1 MPKSPNLLPVKTA
14 LAVALLTAT
23 SLTHPSIGRA
33 QQSLPGLVVQGATLE
48 PPPKPVAAPQA
59 VVAEPKPVPQPAPK
73 AAPKAAQAA
82 PAPAPAAPKA
92 AAATAPAAKAKPAP
106 QQATAPSVPATSAA
120 AAAAGEAG
128 GSPGAGD
135 GPTPSTGGIAADKVG
150 TSVSVVTAQDI
161 KNQQIRNGAE
171 ALRSLPGVSVSRSGT
186 SAGLTQVRIR
196 GAEGNHTLVLIDG
209 IVANSATDGE
219 FDFSDLSADDIERIE
234 VIRGAQSGLYGS
246 GAIGGVINIITKGG
260 KGPLTVTAK
269 VEGGS
274 MRTRDVAVGISGGN
288 DKGYVAFSGHVRES
302 AGFNVATKSDPYNP
316 GFGDK
321 EDSRL
326 ASFSF
331 KAGGKV
337 GHAGHVDVVLKNINK
352 SGGRDSDG
360 PFGFP
365 GIAVATEN
373 PAHFSSNALLAGVNL
388 RFDMMNGALTHVL
401 RASRN
406 DTTRIDDEYFSD
418 TTYGPAY
425 WGHFENRSITDNIGY
440 LATYRFATPMM
451 FAAKHS
457 VSGLLERQ
465 TELFQP
471 RSDATSGDFTRS
483 RFSQVVEL
491 RSEFADRLFLTN
503 SVRHDD
509 NDKFKDF
516 TTWRSS
522 ASLKLPELGLRPH
535 ASAGT
540 GVKLPSQFE
549 QFGAYP
555 TYFTANP
562 NLKPEESIGWD
573 AGIEFTTLAGRA
585 LIDVTYFRS
594 TLTNKIEGLSS
605 PVNVAGQSLRQ
616 GVELAVNFKASSQL
630 TLGASYTYL
639 DAHNAL
645 GEQEARRSPNSGRV
659 DANYRFDEGRGNFNL
674 AVAYNGQMRDKPLD
688 TFAYTP
694 VTVTLKD
701 YTLVTAGASYK
712 LQPGIEVFGRVE
724 NLLNQKYQEVYG
736 YNTPG
741 ATAFAGMRF
750 THVVKPLD

>member
-1 MPKSPNLLPVKTA
+1 M
-14 LAVALLTAT
+14 AT
-23 SLTHPSIGRA
+23 SLTHPSAGRA

-59 VVAEPKPVPQPAPK
+59 VSKPQPEPQAKPALK
-73 AAPKAAQAA
+73 AAPKVVQ
-82 PAPAPAAPKA
+82 APAAASKA
-92 AAATAPAAKAKPAP
+92 APQAAATAPVVKALPKQAAAPIAPVASPVAPVASGPADNS
-106 QQATAPSVPATSAA
+106 APAAAVGDASPTSA
-120 AAAAGEAG
+120 
-128 GSPGAGD
+128 
-135 GPTPSTGGIAADKVG
+135 TGGIAADKVG
-150 TSVSVVTAQDI
+150 SSVTVVTAQDI

-234 VIRGAQSGLYGS
+234 IIRGAQSGLYGS
-246 GAIGGVINIITKGG
+246 GAIGGVVNIITKGG

-274 MRTRDVAVGISGGN
+274 MRTRDVALGISGGN
-288 DKGYVAFSGHVRES
+288 DKGYVAMSGHVRES
-302 AGFNVATKSDPYNP
+302 AGFNVATKADSNLP
-316 GFGDK
+316 GFSDK
-321 EDSRL
+321 EEARL

-337 GHAGHVDVVLKNINK
+337 GDAGHVDVVLKNISK

-365 GIAVATEN
+365 GIAAAVEN
-373 PAHFSSNALLAGVNL
+373 PANFSSNALLAGVNF
-388 RFDMMNGALTHVL
+388 RYDMMNGALTHVL
-401 RASRN
+401 RANRN

-418 TTYGPAY
+418 FGY
-425 WGHFENRSITDNIGY
+425 WGHFENRSVADNIGY

-457 VSGLLERQ
+457 VSGLIERQ

-471 RSDATSGDFTRS
+471 LSDTTSGDYRRGRT
-483 RFSQVVEL
+483 SQVVEV
-491 RSEFADRLFLTN
+491 RSEFAERLFLTN
-503 SVRHDD
+503 SVRRDD
-509 NDKFKDF
+509 NDTFKDF
-516 TTWRSS
+516 TTWRTT

-535 ASAGT
+535 GSAGT

-549 QFGAYP
+549 QFGSYP
-555 TYFTANP
+555 SFFKANP
-562 NLKPEESIGWD
+562 KLKPEESIGWD
-573 AGIEFTTLAGRA
+573 AGVEFTALAGRA
-585 LIDVTYFRS
+585 TFDVTYFRA
-594 TLTNKIEGLSS
+594 TLSNKIEGPSA
-605 PVNVAGQSLRQ
+605 PVNVAGESLRQ
-616 GVELAVNFKASSQL
+616 GVELAANYKASSQL

-645 GEQEARRSPNSGRV
+645 GEQEVRRSPNSGRV
-659 DANYRFDEGRGNFNL
+659 DANYRFADGKGNFNL

-688 TFAYTP
+688 ALSYAP

-712 LQPGIEVFGRVE
+712 LQPGVEVFGRVE
-724 NLLNQKYQEVYG
+724 NLLNQKYQEIYG
-736 YNTPG
+736 YSTSG

>member
-1 MPKSPNLLPVKTA
+1 MLNIPKIA
-14 LAVALLTAT
+14 LAVALLMAT
-23 SLTHPSIGRA
+23 SLTHPSTGRA
-33 QQSLPGLVVQGATLE
+33 QQALPGLVVQGATL
-48 PPPKPVAAPQA
+48 
-59 VVAEPKPVPQPAPK
+59 
-73 AAPKAAQAA
+73 A
-82 PAPAPAAPKA
+82 PAPLPESLPPK
-92 AAATAPAAKAKPAP
+92 TVPVVEAKPAP
-106 QQATAPSVPATSAA
+106 QAKPAAKKPTPPQAVGSVAPQAAPKPVPAAPPNVASAVSAA
-120 AAAAGEAG
+120 TTAADGNATNDASAA
-128 GSPGAGD
+128 SGA
-135 GPTPSTGGIAADKVG
+135 TSSASAGGIAAEKVG
-150 TSVSVVTAQDI
+150 AAVTVVTAQDI
-161 KNQQIRNGAE
+161 RDQQIRNAAE

-196 GAEGNHTLVLIDG
+196 GAEANHTLVLIDG
-209 IVANSATDGE
+209 IQANSATDGE

-234 VIRGAQSGLYGS
+234 IIRGAQSGLYGS

-274 MRTRDVAVGISGGN
+274 LRTRDMSVGISGGN
-288 DKGYVAFSGHVRES
+288 DKGYVAFSGHLREG
-302 AGFNVATKSDPYNP
+302 AGFNVATKSDPFLP

-321 EDSRL
+321 EEQRL

-331 KAGGKV
+331 KAGGKFGDG
-337 GHAGHVDVVLKNINK
+337 GHADIVLKNINK

-360 PFGFP
+360 PFNLP
-365 GIAVATEN
+365 GLAVATEN
-373 PAHFSSNALLAGVNL
+373 PASFSSNVLLAGINL
-388 RFDMMNGALTHVL
+388 RYDMMNGALTHVV
-401 RASRN
+401 RANRN
-406 DTTRIDDEYFSD
+406 ETNRTDDEYFSQW
-418 TTYGPAY
+418 GY
-425 WGHFENRSITDNIGY
+425 WGHFDNRSVTDNVGY

-451 FAAKHS
+451 AAAKHS
-457 VSGLLERQ
+457 VSGLIERETQ
-465 TELFQP
+465 LFQP
-471 RSDATSGDFTRS
+471 RSDGEGGDFTRARNS
-483 RFSQVVEL
+483 GVFEYRG
-491 RSEFADRLFLTN
+491 EFADRVFITN
-503 SVRHDD
+503 SVRRDD

-522 ASLKLPELGLRPH
+522 VSVKLPELNIRPH

-573 AGIEFTTLAGRA
+573 AGVEFTALAGRA
-585 LIDVTYFRS
+585 SLDVTYFKS
-594 TLTNKIEGLSS
+594 TLTNKIEGYGS
-605 PVNVAGQSLRQ
+605 PVNVPGESQRQ
-616 GVELAVNFKASSQL
+616 GIELAGKFRASNQL
-630 TLGASYTYL
+630 VFGANYTYL
-639 DAHNAL
+639 DARNASA
-645 GEQEARRSPNSGRV
+645 EQETRRAPHAARF
-659 DANYRFDEGRGNFNL
+659 DANYAFDSGKGNFNL

-688 TFAYTP
+688 TLTYTP

-712 LQPGIEVFGRVE
+712 LQPGVEVFGRVE

-750 THVVKPLD
+750 TYVVKPLD

>member
-1 MPKSPNLLPVKTA
+1 MPKY
-14 LAVALLTAT
+14 
-23 SLTHPSIGRA
+23 SLTPTRLASAASLLCLAMPPAAMA

-48 PPPKPVAAPQA
+48 PPPQVAAPVAETKPAAPKPDAKPTAIKPVA
-59 VVAEPKPVPQPAPK
+59 K
-73 AAPKAAQAA
+73 AAPPTQSPPVAAAAAQAA
-82 PAPAPAAPKA
+82 PAP
-92 AAATAPAAKAKPAP
+92 KPAP
-106 QQATAPSVPATSAA
+106 QPVGPVAAPAVTGGDTADAAPSA
-120 AAAAGEAG
+120 EA
-128 GSPGAGD
+128 
-135 GPTPSTGGIAADKVG
+135 GGIAADKIG
-150 TSVSVVTAQDI
+150 TSVTVVTSQDL
-161 KNQQIRNGAE
+161 KNQQVRNGAD

-196 GAEGNHTLVLIDG
+196 GAEANHTLVLIDG
-209 IVANSATDGE
+209 IQANSATDGE

-274 MRTRDVAVGISGGN
+274 LRTRDLSVGISGGN
-288 DKGYVAFSGHVRES
+288 DKGYIALSGHVRES
-302 AGFNVATKSDPYNP
+302 AGFNVATKADPNNP
-316 GFGDK
+316 GFNDK
-321 EDSRL
+321 EESRL

-331 KAGGKV
+331 KAGGKF
-337 GHAGHVDVVLKNINK
+337 GDAGHVDVALKSINK

-360 PFGFP
+360 PYGLP
-365 GIAVATEN
+365 GIAVAVDN
-373 PAHFSSNALLAGVNL
+373 PANFSSNMLLAGLNL
-388 RFDMMNGALTHVL
+388 RYDMMNGALTHVF
-401 RASRN
+401 RANRN
-406 DTTRIDDEYFSD
+406 ETKRVDDELFTD

-425 WGHFENRSITDNIGY
+425 WGHFENRSVTDSFGY

-457 VSGLLERQ
+457 VSGLIERQ

-471 RSDATSGDFTRS
+471 LSDTTNGDYRRGRTSE
-483 RFSQVVEL
+483 VLEV

-503 SVRHDD
+503 SIRYD
-509 NDKFKDF
+509 NNDTFKNF
-516 TTWRSS
+516 TTWRSA
-522 ASLKLPELGLRPH
+522 ASLKLPELNMRPH

-549 QFGAYP
+549 QFGSYP
-555 TYFTANP
+555 SYFTANP

-573 AGIEFTTLAGRA
+573 AGVEFTALAGRA
-585 LIDVTYFRS
+585 TVDVTYFRAK
-594 TLTNKIEGLSS
+594 LTNKIEGLSS
-605 PVNVAGQSLRQ
+605 PVNVAGESLRQ
-616 GVELAVNFKASSQL
+616 GVEIAAGFKVSSQL

-645 GEQEARRSPNSGRV
+645 GEQEARRSPNSARV
-659 DANYRFDEGRGNFNL
+659 DANYRFDGGRGNFNV
-674 AVAYNGQMRDKPLD
+674 AVAYNGQMRDRPQD
-688 TFAYTP
+688 TATGSP

-701 YTLVTAGASYK
+701 YTLVNLGAAYQ
-712 LQPGIEVFGRVE
+712 LQPGVEVFGRVE
-724 NLLNQKYQEVYG
+724 NLLNQKYQEIYG

-741 ATAFAGMRF
+741 TTAFAGMRF